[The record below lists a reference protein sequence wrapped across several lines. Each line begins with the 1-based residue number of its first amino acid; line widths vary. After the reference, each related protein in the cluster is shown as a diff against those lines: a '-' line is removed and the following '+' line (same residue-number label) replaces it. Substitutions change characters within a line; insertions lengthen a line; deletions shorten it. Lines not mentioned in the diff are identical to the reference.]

1 MGKTERQAYL
11 KAIKKRYKR
20 AKKKDKNLILNE
32 FCQVCGYNRKY
43 AIRVLNQTNNKR
55 RKRLKP
61 GVKAR
66 YDSPELLKALK
77 IIWFASDQ
85 MCSKRL
91 KALLPIWLPYYQQ
104 HYAKLSDDIVN
115 KLHLIS
121 PSTID
126 RLLKPA
132 RLQHKGKGMNGTKP
146 GTLLRNQIPIRTSAW
161 DITEPGFLEADTV
174 AHCGNSLAGDFVWS
188 LTLTDYCTGWTECR
202 ATWNKGAAGVV
213 EQIKQVEKQ
222 LPFKLKGFDCDN
234 GSEFLNYHLLRYF
247 KEHTNTIQ
255 FTRSRPYKKN
265 DNAHVEQKNWTH
277 VRQLFGYDRFDN
289 IALVDLMNKLY
300 AKEWSALGNYFCPT
314 FKLVEKVKINSRY
327 KRKYDSP
334 KTPYQRILDSKSI
347 DDETKAQLKARY
359 KTLDPFKLRASIER
373 QLKAI
378 FKLVSVSSNVRLR
391 L

>member
-11 KAIKKRYKR
+11 EAIKKRYNR
-20 AKKKDKNLILNE
+20 AKKKDKHLILNE
-32 FCQVCGYNRKY
+32 FCAVCQYNRKY
-43 AIRVLNQTNNKR
+43 AIHVLN
-55 RKRLKP
+55 RKKHRQRKPFKP
-61 GVKAR
+61 GPKAS

-77 IIWFASDQ
+77 KIWFVSDQ
-85 MCSKRL
+85 VCSKRL
-91 KALLPIWLPYYQQ
+91 KALLPIWLPFYQQ
-104 HYAKLSDDIVN
+104 NFTSLSETIVN
-115 KLHLIS
+115 KLNTIS

-126 RLLKPA
+126 RLLKPT
-132 RLQHKGKGMNGTKP
+132 RIQQKGKGMNGTKP
-146 GTLLRNQIPIRTSAW
+146 GTLLRNQIPIRTSVW

-188 LTLTDYCTGWTECR
+188 LTMTDYYSGWTECR
-202 ATWNKGAAGVV
+202 ATWNKGAVGVV
-213 EQIKQVEKQ
+213 DQIKDIEKK

-247 KEHTNTIQ
+247 QEHTGKIQ

-289 IALVDLMNKLY
+289 SALVDLMNKLY

-314 FKLVEKVKINSRY
+314 FKLIEKVKINSRY
-327 KRKYDSP
+327 KRKYDTP
-334 KTPYQRILDSKSI
+334 QTPYQRLLNSNSI
-347 DDETKAQLKARY
+347 NDKTKEQLKARY
-359 KTLDPFKLRASIER
+359 QTLDPFKLKASIER
-373 QLKAI
+373 KLKAI

>member
-11 KAIKKRYKR
+11 EAIKKRYNR
-20 AKKKDKNLILNE
+20 AKKKDKHLILNE
-32 FCQVCGYNRKY
+32 FCAVCQYNRKY
-43 AIRVLNQTNNKR
+43 AIRVLN
-55 RKRLKP
+55 RKKHRQRKPLKP
-61 GVKAR
+61 GPKAS

-77 IIWFASDQ
+77 KIWFVSDQ
-85 MCSKRL
+85 VCSKRL
-91 KALLPIWLPYYQQ
+91 KALLPIWLPFYQQ
-104 HYAKLSDDIVN
+104 NFTSLSETIVN
-115 KLHLIS
+115 KLNTIS

-126 RLLKPA
+126 RLLKPT
-132 RLQHKGKGMNGTKP
+132 RIQQKGKGMNGTKP
-146 GTLLRNQIPIRTSAW
+146 GTLLRNQIPIRTSVW

-188 LTLTDYCTGWTECR
+188 LTMTDYYSGWTECR
-202 ATWNKGAAGVV
+202 ATWNKGAVGVV
-213 EQIKQVEKQ
+213 DQIKDIEKK

-247 KEHTNTIQ
+247 QEHTGKIQ

-289 IALVDLMNKLY
+289 SALVDLMNKLY

-314 FKLVEKVKINSRY
+314 FKLIEKVKINSRY
-327 KRKYDSP
+327 KRKYDTP
-334 KTPYQRILDSKSI
+334 QTPYQRLLDSNSI
-347 DDETKAQLKARY
+347 NDKTKEQLKARY
-359 KTLDPFKLRASIER
+359 QTLDPFKLKASIER
-373 QLKAI
+373 KLKAI

>member
-11 KAIKKRYKR
+11 EAIKKRYNR
-20 AKKKDKNLILNE
+20 AKKKDKHLILNE
-32 FCQVCGYNRKY
+32 FCAVCQYNRKY
-43 AIRVLNQTNNKR
+43 AIRVLNRKKHRQTKP
-55 RKRLKP
+55 LKP
-61 GVKAR
+61 GPKAS

-77 IIWFASDQ
+77 KIWFVSDQ
-85 MCSKRL
+85 VCSKRL
-91 KALLPIWLPYYQQ
+91 KALLPIWLPFYQQ
-104 HYAKLSDDIVN
+104 NFTSLSETIVN
-115 KLHLIS
+115 KLNTIS

-126 RLLKPA
+126 RLLKPT
-132 RLQHKGKGMNGTKP
+132 RIQQKGKGMNGTKP
-146 GTLLRNQIPIRTSAW
+146 GTLLRNQIPIRTSVW

-188 LTLTDYCTGWTECR
+188 LTMTDYYSGWTECR
-202 ATWNKGAAGVV
+202 ATWNKGAVGVV
-213 EQIKQVEKQ
+213 DQIKDIEKK

-247 KEHTNTIQ
+247 QEHTGKIQ

-289 IALVDLMNKLY
+289 SALVDLMNKLY

-314 FKLVEKVKINSRY
+314 FKLIEKVKINSRY
-327 KRKYDSP
+327 KRKYDTP
-334 KTPYQRILDSKSI
+334 QTPYQRLLDSNSI
-347 DDETKAQLKARY
+347 NDKTKEQLKARY
-359 KTLDPFKLRASIER
+359 QTLDPFKLKASIER
-373 QLKAI
+373 KLKAI